1 MERLPVGIEFLF
13 EGDEKVLKL
22 IAVMAAQL

>member
-1 MERLPVGIEFLF
+1 MESLPVGMEFLF

-22 IAVMAAQL
+22 ITVMAAQL